1 MWSNRN
7 KPSRIVVTMV
17 GAGKA
22 PATFR
27 SPGRNGLEPA
37 GLGDGDSHNGGPY
50 MTSDTLTG
58 SGKYL
63 FTGPH

>member
-1 MWSNRN
+1 M
-7 KPSRIVVTMV
+7 TMV

-58 SGKYL
+58 SGKYV